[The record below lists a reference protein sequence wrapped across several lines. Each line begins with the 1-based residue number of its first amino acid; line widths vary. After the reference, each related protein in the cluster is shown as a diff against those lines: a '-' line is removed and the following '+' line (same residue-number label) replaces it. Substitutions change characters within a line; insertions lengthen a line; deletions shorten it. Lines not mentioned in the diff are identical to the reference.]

1 VRGKTVII
9 EALIPIWIGHE
20 YYYTELSPKHSKGS
34 NVGGNSP
41 VLCKNLEAMAIGGVL
56 AVPLMLTTFPTLSG
70 NNHPA
75 AKLCV
80 APIEL
85 PTLA

>member
-1 VRGKTVII
+1 MSTAVSTKLDTGDDKEENGNLPLLCANLIAI
-9 EALIPIWIGHE
+9 ALG
-20 YYYTELSPKHSKGS
+20 L
-34 NVGGNSP
+34 
-41 VLCKNLEAMAIGGVL
+41 LL

-75 AKLCV
+75 ARLCI
-80 APIEL
+80 APMED